1 VALQAG
7 HYQFTGQMTPD
18 QIMDKLAS
26 GPDERPKDQPIR
38 LLIAPGDHLFK
49 LDVKLQ
55 QLRVPGDLL
64 TLSRN
69 HRTLEE
75 IGASCPSERR
85 PNSHTLLEGYLFP
98 DTYHLDQENPD
109 LLHTVTRASE
119 RFRTEWN
126 TLKQQHRDSYRRL
139 KREFS
144 FEDHDFV
151 ILASLIEKEIIVRAE
166 APLVAGVFYNRLR
179 RGQPLQTDPTMVYG
193 PNIWQEKPAPSLRR
207 NRNNP
212 YNTYHFEGLPP
223 GPICSPGRAAL
234 RAALSPGQTD
244 AFYFVARQDGS
255 GRHAFSKTLSEHRAN
270 INRYLR

>member
-1 VALQAG
+1 
-7 HYQFTGQMTPD
+7 M
-18 QIMDKLAS
+18 
-26 GPDERPKDQPIR
+26 
-38 LLIAPGDHLFK
+38 
-49 LDVKLQ
+49 
-55 QLRVPGDLL
+55 
-64 TLSRN
+64 
-69 HRTLEE
+69 
-75 IGASCPSERR
+75 
-85 PNSHTLLEGYLFP
+85 
-98 DTYHLDQENPD
+98 
-109 LLHTVTRASE
+109 
-119 RFRTEWN
+119 
-126 TLKQQHRDSYRRL
+126 
-139 KREFS
+139 
-144 FEDHDFV
+144 
-151 ILASLIEKEIIVRAE
+151 RAE

-207 NRNNP
+207 NRDNP